1 MSRELQR
8 GASFFGLVLL
18 IFGIMVMAWLMV
30 YVSNSVTRP
39 TTLEEEDTTIIDV
52 ANDLKDTLENR
63 NDSLLE

>member
-1 MSRELQR
+1 MSKELQR

-39 TTLEEEDTTIIDV
+39 ATIQEEDTTIIDV